1 MIHLLLKF
9 FHSIKS
15 VRTFLNTAIFT
26 GEMRLPEDQSISLMI
41 EFGNNPKIKPL
52 NSSIV
57 VIIYFI
63 SI

>member
-1 MIHLLLKF
+1 MNYLLLKF

-15 VRTFLNTAIFT
+15 VRTLLNTAIFT
-26 GEMRLPEDQSISLMI
+26 GEMRLREDQSISLMI

-52 NSSIV
+52 NYSIV

-63 SI
+63 